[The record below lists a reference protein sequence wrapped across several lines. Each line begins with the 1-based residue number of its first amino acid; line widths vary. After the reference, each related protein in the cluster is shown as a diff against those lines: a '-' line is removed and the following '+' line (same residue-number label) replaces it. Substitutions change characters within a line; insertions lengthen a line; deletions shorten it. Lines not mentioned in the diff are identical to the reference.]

1 MRPSVLLS
9 IFFSAISVT
18 ALGINC
24 RGSAFCTLAQLG
36 GSLTGV
42 IELVGNISAT
52 DEFAPGEHIACQGHL
67 CAFTQKYASNFSA
80 GDALPLLQGLA

>member
-1 MRPSVLLS
+1 MRYSALLS
-9 IFFSAISVT
+9 IHFGAISVT

-24 RGSAFCTLAQLG
+24 RGSALCTLGDLG

-52 DEFAPGEHIACQGHL
+52 DEFSPGEHIACQGHL
-67 CAFTQKYASNFSA
+67 CAFTQNYDDNCSA
-80 GDALPLLQGLA
+80 DDALTKLQGLA